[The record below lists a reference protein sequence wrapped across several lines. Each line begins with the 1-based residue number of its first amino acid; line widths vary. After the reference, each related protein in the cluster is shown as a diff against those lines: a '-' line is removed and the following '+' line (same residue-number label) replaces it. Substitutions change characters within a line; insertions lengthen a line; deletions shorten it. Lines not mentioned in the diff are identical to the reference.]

1 MTLHLLEILA
11 SGDMAPPKRVL
22 TVRTL
27 HLDAGQASMA
37 KLGQSLGQYGLNL
50 VELVRTY
57 NAATEAQRG
66 QVVPAVVTI
75 HDDRSFTL
83 ATKTPPTSALLRR
96 AAGVAKG
103 ASAPNGTP
111 VATLTRD
118 QLRDVARQKLPDL
131 NTDDL
136 DAAVAIV
143 TGTARSM
150 GIAVRE

>member
-1 MTLHLLEILA
+1 
-11 SGDMAPPKRVL
+11 MAPTKRVL
-22 TVRTL
+22 TVRTV
-27 HLDAGQASMA
+27 HLDAGRAGIA
-37 KLGQSLGQYGLNL
+37 KLGQALGQYGLNL

-66 QVVPAVVTI
+66 QVVPAVITI
-75 HDDRSFTL
+75 HEDRSFSL

-96 AAGVAKG
+96 AAGVEKG
-103 ASAPNGTP
+103 AGAPDGTP

-136 DAAVAIV
+136 DAAVRVVA
-143 TGTARSM
+143 GTARSM
-150 GIAVRE
+150 GIAVVG

>member
-1 MTLHLLEILA
+1 
-11 SGDMAPPKRVL
+11 
-22 TVRTL
+22 
-27 HLDAGQASMA
+27 MA
-37 KLGQSLGQYGLNL
+37 KLGQALGQYGLNL

-57 NAATEAQRG
+57 NAATEGQRG

-75 HDDRSFTL
+75 HEDRSFLL

-103 ASAPNGTP
+103 ADAPNGTP

-118 QLRDVARQKLPDL
+118 QVLDVARQKLPDL

-136 DAAVAIV
+136 DAAARIVA
-143 TGTARSM
+143 GTARSM
-150 GIAVRE
+150 GIAIRDRPTAAPEEPDR